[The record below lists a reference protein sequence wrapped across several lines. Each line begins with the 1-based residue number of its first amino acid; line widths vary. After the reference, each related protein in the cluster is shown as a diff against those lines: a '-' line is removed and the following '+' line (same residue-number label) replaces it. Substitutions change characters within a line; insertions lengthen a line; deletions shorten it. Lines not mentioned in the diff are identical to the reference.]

1 MEFIITDTEL
11 GLYDSNGNLIA
22 NNDDIVFGNEM
33 EIVPPVNMRKSASF
47 RGGSPRGNGIRNQ
60 SRLKNNK
67 F

>member
-1 MEFIITDTEL
+1 MYIHMSYNF
-11 GLYDSNGNLIA
+11 SNTNYIYV
-22 NNDDIVFGNEM
+22 IM
-33 EIVPPVNMRKSASF
+33 CKTVPPVNMRKSASF

>member
-1 MEFIITDTEL
+1 MCKT
-11 GLYDSNGNLIA
+11 
-22 NNDDIVFGNEM
+22 
-33 EIVPPVNMRKSASF
+33 VPPVNMRKSASF